1 MRVITVTL
9 NPALDREFII
19 EGFALNNYHRIK
31 SQNHVVM
38 SPGGKGI
45 NVSVALAK
53 LGVSSI
59 AIGIVGGYT
68 GRVLLTELN
77 KISPLI
83 STSFVHI
90 DEETREN
97 IVIVDPVNHTM
108 TSIDS
113 PGPRVDKK
121 AVELLLKRYE
131 IYLSR
136 AEVVVLSGSL
146 PQGLTGEIYGRM
158 AKMAKEKGRMVFFD
172 MIDEFLT
179 AALDTSV
186 PDIVKPDV
194 RGSLTVLG
202 ERLEKLEDYVEAA
215 ANLVK
220 RGCKLAVI
228 SYDVK
233 NDVVATQDGV
243 WLISSEE
250 RVEPENILGAGDAY
264 VAGMV
269 YKKLADRS
277 ANLLDVAKFG
287 YAAALA
293 KTRKLPKEMPTYEEI
308 NAAFGS
314 CKLERLR

>member
-1 MRVITVTL
+1 MKVITVTL

-19 EGFALNNYHRIK
+19 EGFAVNAYHRIK
-31 SQNHVVM
+31 TQDHMVM
-38 SPGGKGI
+38 NPGGKGI
-45 NVSVALAK
+45 NVSMALAK

-59 AIGIVGGYT
+59 AIGIIGGYT

-77 KISPLI
+77 KTSPLI

-90 DEETREN
+90 EEETREN

-108 TSIDS
+108 TSINS

-136 AEVVVLSGSL
+136 AEAVVLSGSL
-146 PQGLTGEIYGRM
+146 PQGLTGEIYGKM
-158 AKMAKEKGRMVFFD
+158 AKMAREKGRMVFFD
-172 MIDEFLT
+172 MIDEYLT
-179 AALDTSV
+179 EALEICV
-186 PDIVKPDV
+186 PDVVKPDV
-194 RGSLTVLG
+194 RGSYTILQQ
-202 ERLEKLEDYVEAA
+202 RLESLEDYVEAA

-220 RGCKLAVI
+220 RGCKLVVV
-228 SYDVK
+228 SYEIK

-243 WLISSEE
+243 WLISTKEK
-250 RVEPENILGAGDAY
+250 VEPENILGAGDAY
-264 VAGMV
+264 VAAMV
-269 YKKLADRS
+269 YKRLTDRNTS
-277 ANLLDVAKFG
+277 MLETAKFG

-293 KTRKLPKEMPTYEEI
+293 KTKKLTKEMPEYDEI
-308 NAAFGS
+308 GEALNS

>member
-1 MRVITVTL
+1 MKVITVTL

-19 EGFALNNYHRIK
+19 EGFAVNAYHRIK
-31 SQNHVVM
+31 TQDHMVM
-38 SPGGKGI
+38 NPGGKGI
-45 NVSVALAK
+45 NVSMALAK

-59 AIGIVGGYT
+59 AIGIIGGYT

-77 KISPLI
+77 KTSPLI

-90 DEETREN
+90 EEETREN

-108 TSIDS
+108 TSINS

-136 AEVVVLSGSL
+136 AEAVVLSGSL
-146 PQGLTGEIYGRM
+146 PQGLTGEIYGKM
-158 AKMAKEKGRMVFFD
+158 AKMAREKGRMVFFD
-172 MIDEFLT
+172 MIDEYLT
-179 AALDTSV
+179 EALEICV
-186 PDIVKPDV
+186 PDVVKPDV
-194 RGSLTVLG
+194 RGSYTILQQ
-202 ERLEKLEDYVEAA
+202 RLESLEDYVEAA

-220 RGCKLAVI
+220 RGCKLVVV
-228 SYDVK
+228 SYEIK

-243 WLISSEE
+243 WLISTEE
-250 RVEPENILGAGDAY
+250 KVEPENILGAGDAY
-264 VAGMV
+264 VAAMV
-269 YKKLADRS
+269 YKRLTDRNTS
-277 ANLLDVAKFG
+277 MLETAKFG

-293 KTRKLPKEMPTYEEI
+293 KTKKLTKEMPEYEEI
-308 NAAFGS
+308 GETLNS

>member
-1 MRVITVTL
+1 LKVITVTL

-19 EGFALNNYHRIK
+19 EGFAVNAYHRIK
-31 SQNHVVM
+31 TQDHMVM
-38 SPGGKGI
+38 NPGGKGI
-45 NVSVALAK
+45 NVSMALAK

-59 AIGIVGGYT
+59 AIGIIGGYT

-77 KISPLI
+77 KTSPLI

-90 DEETREN
+90 EEETREN

-108 TSIDS
+108 TSINS

-136 AEVVVLSGSL
+136 AEAVVLSGSL
-146 PQGLTGEIYGRM
+146 PQGLTGEIYGKM
-158 AKMAKEKGRMVFFD
+158 AKMAREKGRMVFFD
-172 MIDEFLT
+172 MIDEYLT
-179 AALDTSV
+179 EALEICV
-186 PDIVKPDV
+186 PDVVKPDV
-194 RGSLTVLG
+194 RGSYTILQQ
-202 ERLEKLEDYVEAA
+202 RLESLEDYVEAA

-220 RGCKLAVI
+220 RGCKLVVV
-228 SYDVK
+228 SYEIK

-243 WLISSEE
+243 WLISTEE
-250 RVEPENILGAGDAY
+250 KVEPENILGAGDAY
-264 VAGMV
+264 VAAMV
-269 YKKLADRS
+269 YKRLTDRNTS
-277 ANLLDVAKFG
+277 MLETAKFG

-293 KTRKLPKEMPTYEEI
+293 KTKKLTKEMPEYDEI
-308 NAAFGS
+308 GEALNS

>member
-1 MRVITVTL
+1 MKVITVTL

-19 EGFALNNYHRIK
+19 EGFAVNAYHRIK
-31 SQNHVVM
+31 TQDHMVM
-38 SPGGKGI
+38 NPGGKGI
-45 NVSVALAK
+45 NVSMALAK

-59 AIGIVGGYT
+59 AIGIIGGYT

-77 KISPLI
+77 KVSPLI

-90 DEETREN
+90 EEETREN

-108 TSIDS
+108 TSINS

-136 AEVVVLSGSL
+136 AEAVVLSGSL
-146 PQGLTGEIYGRM
+146 PQGLTGEIYGKM
-158 AKMAKEKGRMVFFD
+158 AKMAREKGRMVFFD
-172 MIDEFLT
+172 MIDEYLT
-179 AALDTSV
+179 EALEICV
-186 PDIVKPDV
+186 PDVVKPDV
-194 RGSLTVLG
+194 RGSYTILQQ
-202 ERLEKLEDYVEAA
+202 RLESLEDYVEAA

-220 RGCKLAVI
+220 RGCKLVVV
-228 SYDVK
+228 SYEIK

-243 WLISSEE
+243 WLISTEE
-250 RVEPENILGAGDAY
+250 KVEPENILGAGDAY
-264 VAGMV
+264 VAAMV
-269 YKKLADRS
+269 YKRLTDRNTS
-277 ANLLDVAKFG
+277 MLETAKFG

-293 KTRKLPKEMPTYEEI
+293 KTKKLTKEMPEYEEI
-308 NAAFGS
+308 GETLNS

>member
-1 MRVITVTL
+1 MKVITVTL

-19 EGFALNNYHRIK
+19 EGFAVNAYHRIK
-31 SQNHVVM
+31 TQDHMVM
-38 SPGGKGI
+38 NPGGKGI
-45 NVSVALAK
+45 NVSMALAK

-59 AIGIVGGYT
+59 AIGIIGGYT

-77 KISPLI
+77 KTSPLI

-90 DEETREN
+90 EEETREN

-108 TSIDS
+108 TSINS

-136 AEVVVLSGSL
+136 AEAVVLSGSL
-146 PQGLTGEIYGRM
+146 PQGLTGEIYGKM
-158 AKMAKEKGRMVFFD
+158 AKMAREKGRMVFFD
-172 MIDEFLT
+172 MIDEYLT
-179 AALDTSV
+179 EALEICV
-186 PDIVKPDV
+186 PDVVKPDV
-194 RGSLTVLG
+194 RGSYTILQQ
-202 ERLEKLEDYVEAA
+202 RLESLEDYVEAA

-220 RGCKLAVI
+220 RGCKLVVV
-228 SYDVK
+228 SYEIK

-243 WLISSEE
+243 WLISTEE
-250 RVEPENILGAGDAY
+250 KVEPENILGAGDAY
-264 VAGMV
+264 VAAMV
-269 YKKLADRS
+269 YKRLTDRNTS
-277 ANLLDVAKFG
+277 MLETAKFG

-293 KTRKLPKEMPTYEEI
+293 KTKKLTKEMPEYDEI
-308 NAAFGS
+308 GEALNS

>member
-1 MRVITVTL
+1 LKVITVTL

-19 EGFALNNYHRIK
+19 EGFAVNAYHRIK
-31 SQNHVVM
+31 TQDHMVM
-38 SPGGKGI
+38 NPGGKGI
-45 NVSVALAK
+45 NVSMALAK

-59 AIGIVGGYT
+59 AIGIIGGYT

-77 KISPLI
+77 KVSPLI

-90 DEETREN
+90 EEETREN

-108 TSIDS
+108 TSINS

-136 AEVVVLSGSL
+136 AEAVVLSGSL
-146 PQGLTGEIYGRM
+146 PQGLTGEIYGKM
-158 AKMAKEKGRMVFFD
+158 AKMAREKGRMVFFD
-172 MIDEFLT
+172 MIDEYLT
-179 AALDTSV
+179 EALEICV
-186 PDIVKPDV
+186 PDVVKPDV
-194 RGSLTVLG
+194 RGSYTILQQ
-202 ERLEKLEDYVEAA
+202 RLESLEDYVEAA

-220 RGCKLAVI
+220 RGCKLVVV
-228 SYDVK
+228 SYEIK

-243 WLISSEE
+243 WLISTEE
-250 RVEPENILGAGDAY
+250 KVEPENILGAGDAY
-264 VAGMV
+264 VAAMV
-269 YKKLADRS
+269 YKRLTDRNTS
-277 ANLLDVAKFG
+277 MLETAKFG

-293 KTRKLPKEMPTYEEI
+293 KTKKLTKEMPEYEEI
-308 NAAFGS
+308 GETLNS

>member
-1 MRVITVTL
+1 MKVITVTL

-19 EGFALNNYHRIK
+19 EGFAVNAYHRIK
-31 SQNHVVM
+31 TQDHTVM
-38 SPGGKGI
+38 NPGGKGI
-45 NVSVALAK
+45 NVSMALAK

-59 AIGIVGGYT
+59 AIGIIGGYT

-77 KISPLI
+77 KTSPLI

-90 DEETREN
+90 EEETREN

-108 TSIDS
+108 TSINS

-136 AEVVVLSGSL
+136 AEAVVLSGSL
-146 PQGLTGEIYGRM
+146 PQGLTGEIYGKM
-158 AKMAKEKGRMVFFD
+158 AKMAREKGRMVFFD
-172 MIDEFLT
+172 MIDEYLT
-179 AALDTSV
+179 EALEICV
-186 PDIVKPDV
+186 PDVVKPDV
-194 RGSLTVLG
+194 RGSYTILQQ
-202 ERLEKLEDYVEAA
+202 RLESLEDYVEAA

-220 RGCKLAVI
+220 RGCKLVVV
-228 SYDVK
+228 SYEIK

-243 WLISSEE
+243 WLISTKEK
-250 RVEPENILGAGDAY
+250 VEPENILGAGDAY
-264 VAGMV
+264 VAAMV
-269 YKKLADRS
+269 YKRLTDRNTS
-277 ANLLDVAKFG
+277 MLETAKFG

-293 KTRKLPKEMPTYEEI
+293 KTKKLTKEMPEYDEI
-308 NAAFGS
+308 GEALNS